1 MVMDNRVRAWLAELI
16 GTFALVFFG
25 AGTVC
30 AVRMPWLTCQ
40 PYTDVIAVALAS
52 SRALAVAL
60 TFTLNVSGGY
70 LNPAVTLTL
79 WVFKRIDGVTASGLV
94 GAQLLGAAVAG
105 GVLRMICGGNEEWLR
120 LSRLGTPHL
129 SSEVFGDHVSFFVLL
144 GGIGIELVMGF
155 LYTFAIFGT
164 IIDRRAPRLGGLGAG
179 LMQAVIVLTGFY
191 LTGGSANPARWF
203 GTVIWEYTSVT
214 LRDRAFTDHPVYWM
228 GPIVGALCASA
239 IYVKVILPDS
249 ESAET

>member
-16 GTFALVFFG
+16 GTFAIVFFG

-52 SRALAVAL
+52 SLALAVAL

-79 WVFKRIDGVTASGLV
+79 WVFKRIDGVMASGLV

-105 GVLRMICGGNEEWLR
+105 GVLRLICGGNEEWLR

-129 SSEVFGDHVSFFVLL
+129 NPEVFGEHFSGLEYLLVLL
-144 GGIGIELVMGF
+144 G
-155 LYTFAIFGT
+155 AI
-164 IIDRRAPRLGGLGAG
+164 
-179 LMQAVIVLTGFY
+179 
-191 LTGGSANPARWF
+191 
-203 GTVIWEYTSVT
+203 
-214 LRDRAFTDHPVYWM
+214 
-228 GPIVGALCASA
+228 
-239 IYVKVILPDS
+239 
-249 ESAET
+249 

>member
-16 GTFALVFFG
+16 GTFAIVFFG

-52 SRALAVAL
+52 SLALAVAL

-79 WVFKRIDGVTASGLV
+79 WVFKRIDGITASGLV

-105 GVLRMICGGNEEWLR
+105 GVLRLICGGDEKWLG
-120 LSRLGTPHL
+120 LSRLGTQHL
-129 SSEVFGDHVSFFVLL
+129 NPEVFGERFQGLL
-144 GGIGIELVMGF
+144 GGIGIELVFGF

-179 LMQAVIVLTGFY
+179 LMQAVIVLSGFY
-191 LTGGSANPARWF
+191 LT
-203 GTVIWEYTSVT
+203 
-214 LRDRAFTDHPVYWM
+214 
-228 GPIVGALCASA
+228 
-239 IYVKVILPDS
+239 
-249 ESAET
+249 